1 MHTMCQCC
9 YIKLGWSCRQ
19 GDRVF
24 SGLSQSCVVSRA
36 CLLSVSVPC
45 LTVQWQWLYVPVST
59 FPQISANPCR
69 KDNSR
74 AHSSLCFN
82 TCFNPSQTSW
92 PLQVV
97 VVVITVLLSYRI
109 SESLVPYLDSS
120 SPDSRNVSLV
130 SGCVFVYFPSE
141 HSLACFCPF
150 KNKAWMNLIH

>member
-1 MHTMCQCC
+1 MCQCC

-45 LTVQWQWLYVPVST
+45 LTVQWQWLYIPVST
-59 FPQISANPCR
+59 FPQISADPCR

-74 AHSSLCFN
+74 SHSSL
-82 TCFNPSQTSW
+82 CFNPSQTSW

-97 VVVITVLLSYRI
+97 VVVITVPLSYRI
-109 SESLVPYLDSS
+109 SESLVPYFDSS

-130 SGCVFVYFPSE
+130 SGCVFAYFSSE
-141 HSLACFCPF
+141 HSLACFLVPCPF
-150 KNKAWMNLIH
+150 KNTAWMNLTH